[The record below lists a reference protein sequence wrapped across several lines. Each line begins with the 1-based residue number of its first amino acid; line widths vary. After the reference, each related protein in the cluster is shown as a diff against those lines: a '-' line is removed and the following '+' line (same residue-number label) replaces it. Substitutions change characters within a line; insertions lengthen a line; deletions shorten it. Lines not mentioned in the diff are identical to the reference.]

1 MGIGLYD
8 VPDQAQLESHP
19 VAADG
24 YDEYIRGAQEA
35 EHMGAVL
42 LVDRLGSL
50 FLTLSDRPFSTH
62 YLKVGTRESPTDDD
76 TGRHRPPPAN
86 PARLTHPPR
95 QGHRGAAATT
105 ATGCGGRIPTVES
118 GDAEFRRSSVA
129 IHLNL
134 ERFFRVP
141 ELG

>member
-1 MGIGLYD
+1 MEIGLYD

-50 FLTLSDRPFSTH
+50 FLTPNPPMDRD
-62 YLKVGTRESPTDDD
+62 GWREDS
-76 TGRHRPPPAN
+76 GRGVRELQ
-86 PARLTHPPR
+86 AR
-95 QGHRGAAATT
+95 
-105 ATGCGGRIPTVES
+105 
-118 GDAEFRRSSVA
+118 
-129 IHLNL
+129 
-134 ERFFRVP
+134 
-141 ELG
+141 

>member
-1 MGIGLYD
+1 MEIGLYD
-8 VPDQAQLESHP
+8 VLDQVQLESLP

-24 YDEYIRGAQEA
+24 YDEHIRGA
-35 EHMGAVL
+35 HGVPVL

-76 TGRHRPPPAN
+76 TGHHRPPSAN
-86 PARLTHPPR
+86 PARLTHLLR
-95 QGHRGAAATT
+95 QGHRGVAATT

-129 IHLNL
+129 IHPNL